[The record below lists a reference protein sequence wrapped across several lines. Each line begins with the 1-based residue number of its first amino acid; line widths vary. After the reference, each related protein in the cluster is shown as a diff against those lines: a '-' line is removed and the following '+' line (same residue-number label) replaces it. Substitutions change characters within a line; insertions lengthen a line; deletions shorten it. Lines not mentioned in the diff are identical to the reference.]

1 MNKLRDN
8 TSVPMA
14 QIGFINYIGKLV
26 SGKLVSE

>member
-1 MNKLRDN
+1 
-8 TSVPMA
+8 MA